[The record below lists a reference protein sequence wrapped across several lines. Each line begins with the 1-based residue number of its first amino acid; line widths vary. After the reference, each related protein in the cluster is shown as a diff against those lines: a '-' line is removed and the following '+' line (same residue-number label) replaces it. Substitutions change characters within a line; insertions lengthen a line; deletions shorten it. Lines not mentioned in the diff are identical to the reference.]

1 MIKNNFRFLDYI
13 FSDLLAIFVVK
24 ILFIV
29 FNMQKEE
36 ILRLI
41 KETIAKTIPSGAKV
55 ILFGSQA
62 RGDAREDSDWDI
74 LILLNKDKVELDDH
88 DYISYPFFELGW
100 NIDVQIHPILY
111 TFKDWMER
119 SFSPFYK
126 NVEREGIDL
135 C

>member
-1 MIKNNFRFLDYI
+1 
-13 FSDLLAIFVVK
+13 
-24 ILFIV
+24 
-29 FNMQKEE
+29 MQKEE

-62 RGDAREDSDWDI
+62 RGDAKEDSDWDI

-126 NVEREGIDL
+126 NVEQEGIKL
-135 C
+135 V